1 LLQVDTSFALIED
14 LNNYEILGLTFPVE
28 VSENKPEP
36 DVFVSTANLREG
48 RKQSLEE
55 RNCKHEDAE
64 VEQPKKRVPTYAL
77 PVEDGLSK
85 EEEKRRKKAARSF
98 AFRERKKDENKKLL
112 EENKILKARIA
123 ELEAQVESL
132 SKQS

>member
-28 VSENKPEP
+28 ARENQPERE
-36 DVFVSTANLREG
+36 VLVSTANIREG

-55 RNCKHEDAE
+55 RNCKNQDAE
-64 VEQPKKRVPTYAL
+64 VEKLKKRVPTYAL
-77 PVEDGLSK
+77 PVEDGISK
-85 EEEKRRKKAARSF
+85 EEKKRRKKAARSY

-112 EENKILKARIA
+112 EENKVLKARIA
-123 ELEAQVESL
+123 ELEAQVDSL